1 MSATN
6 TENKP
11 GDHGKHEGAPK
22 QQQGNE
28 QGKQNR
34 NPNDPK
40 NHDPKNRQ
48 HSNDQRHDEK
58 HQQDKKHEQHQEPV
72 RR

>member
-28 QGKQNR
+28 QGKQNQ

-40 NHDPKNRQ
+40 NHDPKHPQALKR
-48 HSNDQRHDEK
+48 SASGREAS
-58 HQQDKKHEQHQEPV
+58 
-72 RR
+72 